1 MSENKPRK
9 RLFTR
14 TGDRVALVFVIVLI
28 ALTLIF
34 NGLNAAGLRLVEG
47 SLYFFLPLIL
57 ALVLLGWG
65 FSAILRRIQKPVP
78 KRVATVVVVFIM
90 LSLAVLGVQMGTF
103 AAGFTYPAYYAT
115 MTGPNTGHQIIVM
128 RGVDSDPERIK
139 ARREARTAAD
149 PENTEMSIDDWGYV
163 YTAYASGPLGLFYKT
178 DTLLEGEVHIGYA
191 SKGELMMEWDDE
203 ETTAYFFIKN
213 PEPYDDGTMR
223 TRAV

>member
-47 SLYFFLPLIL
+47 SLYFFLRVIL

-65 FSAILRRIQKPVP
+65 FSAILRRIQNPVA
-78 KRVATVVVVFIM
+78 KRVATVVVVFM
-90 LSLAVLGVQMGTF
+90 AVLFVQMGTF
-103 AAGFTYPAYYAT
+103 AADFTYPAYYAT

-128 RGVDSDPERIK
+128 RGMEYDPKRIM
-139 ARREARTAAD
+139 ARRA
-149 PENTEMSIDDWGYV
+149 
-163 YTAYASGPLGLFYKT
+163 
-178 DTLLEGEVHIGYA
+178 
-191 SKGELMMEWDDE
+191 
-203 ETTAYFFIKN
+203 
-213 PEPYDDGTMR
+213 
-223 TRAV
+223 